1 MDLLSSVALSPQ
13 AQGKIAV
20 LVADVAWATDE
31 HRDRVM
37 TAVLG
42 MGSSAGDG
50 AFQPTRRQNQSWEHC
65 VHALPRSVWVIL
77 EDPAVS
83 ADSKIGAVHTFL
95 SEMGL
100 RLPTEGT
107 SKAMCELILVASEG
121 LEMAS
126 QMAPAVKAAFNSK
139 MKKLFKRKV
148 RRMPA
153 PTEWVDEL
161 PASIDFL
168 GVSHRDLYQR
178 VYVDTHDRH
187 VNCKWSAAQM
197 AGVAASFPCR
207 TSSCLLRGA
216 SGATRARIDIPVG
229 CPI

>member
-1 MDLLSSVALSPQ
+1 MALSPQ

-20 LVADVAWATDE
+20 LVADLAWATDE

-42 MGSSAGDG
+42 MGSSAGNG
-50 AFQPTRRQNQSWEHC
+50 AFPPARRQNQSWEHC

-83 ADSKIGAVHTFL
+83 AESKIDAVHTFL
-95 SEMGL
+95 ADLGL
-100 RLPTEGT
+100 RLPNETT
-107 SKAMCELILVASEG
+107 SKTVCELILVASEG

-187 VNCKWSAAQM
+187 VKCKWSAAQM
-197 AGVAASFPCR
+197 AGVSATFPCR
-207 TSSCLLRGA
+207 TSATVLREAPGA
-216 SGATRARIDIPVG
+216 IRPRIDMSDVKPNSIQH
-229 CPI
+229 